1 MKNLRVSSA
10 LGFFFF
16 FFRSHANWNV
26 VNYGVSCCI
35 YSAPF
40 LSRGFLLNAL
50 NESGDHWLDQ
60 RQLSVMDDKGTMTR
74 PLANSISTRV
84 IHMME
89 CTRISFVCGEWRKN
103 QKL

>member
-50 NESGDHWLDQ
+50 IGAVVGWSTAIECS
-60 RQLSVMDDKGTMTR
+60 DDKGTM
-74 PLANSISTRV
+74 
-84 IHMME
+84 M
-89 CTRISFVCGEWRKN
+89 
-103 QKL
+103 